1 MNETLPLRDSSFAYG
16 RISRLLHW
24 TIAALVLLQF
34 TGMGLKLWLGRE
46 SELAGFMVGLHQ
58 PTGTILFV
66 LIVIRVIWA
75 LLNRANRP
83 HHGGGAFGLA
93 ASAGHFLLYVMM
105 VFVPFAALARA
116 WGSDR
121 GFAPFGFQIFAPQT
135 QEVAWTQA
143 IGGWH
148 GEVAWVFGLVILGHI
163 LMVGVHET
171 MWRDGTLAKMAG
183 RLRRNP
189 A

>member
-1 MNETLPLRDSSFAYG
+1 MTQTLPLRDSTDAYG

-24 TIAALVLLQF
+24 SIGALVLLQF

-46 SELAGFMVGLHQ
+46 SEFAGFMVSMHQ

-75 LLNRANRP
+75 LLNSGHRP
-83 HHGGGAFGLA
+83 HHGAGPLGLA
-93 ASAGHFLLYVMM
+93 AKAGHFLLYVLM

-116 WGSDR
+116 WGSER
-121 GFAPFGFQIFAPQT
+121 GFAPFGFQIFAPKT
-135 QEVAWTQA
+135 PEIAWTQA
-143 IGGWH
+143 IGDWH
-148 GEVAWVFGLVILGHI
+148 GEVAWVFGLLILGHI
-163 LMVGVHET
+163 VMVGIHET

-183 RLRRNP
+183 RLPRKP